1 MANPDGRIF
10 PRRWEEYAYA
20 PFFAALKQ
28 IGYGQRI
35 SVEASTKD
43 LPADAP
49 VAIALLRGAFRY

>member
-1 MANPDGRIF
+1 MANPAGRVF
-10 PRRWEEYAYA
+10 PRSWEEYDYA

-35 SVEASTKD
+35 SVEASTRD

-49 VAIALLRGAFRY
+49 VAIALLRGGFRN